1 MIHSLIRGLLRRILP
16 APAIAALYLAVVLP
30 VAIEMITYPRFWAV
44 ILLGLGVAAGLVS
57 ALFSQWRMLGG
68 LLLAGIAF
76 YLHFVPLDTLSPSM
90 TALATLVLALGLSA
104 TTAVPDRGLSSP
116 APAVALGLGL
126 LVVATVLRGPPEWLP
141 DPATGL
147 GSFSFGPHE
156 WPVTF
161 GGLMAGA
168 ATIIALSAQ
177 LFRPSAGRGALLGT
191 LACLLPLGFNRP
203 DNELVLAL
211 AGGTVVL
218 TWTGL
223 LSNAWHLAFV
233 DELTG
238 LPNRRALELR
248 LRGRGQ
254 SMAMVDVD
262 HFKRFNDRWGHDAGD
277 QVLRRVAETLADIRG
292 GRAYRY
298 GGEEFA
304 IVFRSRHADR
314 LRVAL
319 EAGRRRIAE
328 RPFRLRTR
336 RTNPRERG
344 RGGGQ
349 DVRITASF
357 GLALPLRGE
366 SGEQTLKRADVA
378 LYRAKRNGRNRL
390 EIRE

>member
-1 MIHSLIRGLLRRILP
+1 MIQSLIRGILRRALP
-16 APAIAALYLAVVLP
+16 APAIAALYLGVVLP
-30 VAIEMITYPRFWAV
+30 LAVDAVAYPRLWAV

-57 ALFSQWRMLGG
+57 AVFSQWRMLGG
-68 LLLAGIAF
+68 LVLAGIAF
-76 YLHFVPLDTLSPSM
+76 YLHFIPLDTISPSM
-90 TALATLVLALGLSA
+90 AALASLILALGLSA
-104 TTAVPDRGLSSP
+104 TAAVPDRGLVSP
-116 APAVALGLGL
+116 APAIALGLGL
-126 LVVATVLRGPPEWLP
+126 LVVATALRGPPEWLP

-147 GSFSFGPHE
+147 GSFSLGPHE
-156 WPVTF
+156 WRITI
-161 GGLMAGA
+161 GRLMATA
-168 ATIIALSAQ
+168 AAITALSAQ
-177 LFRPSAGRGALLGT
+177 LLRPSASRGALLGT
-191 LACLLPLGFNRP
+191 LACLLPLGFGRP
-203 DNELVLAL
+203 GDELVLVL

-223 LSNAWHLAFV
+223 LTNAWHLAFI

-248 LRGRGQ
+248 LRRRGQ

-277 QVLRRVAETLADIRG
+277 QVLRRVAEVLANIRG

-304 IVFRSRHADR
+304 IIFRSRHVDR

-319 EAGRRRIAE
+319 EDGRRRIAQ
-328 RPFRLRTR
+328 RPFRLRTLRTDR
-336 RTNPRERG
+336 RQRG
-344 RGGGQ
+344 RGGGR

-357 GLALPLRGE
+357 GLAVPMRGE
-366 SGEQTLKRADVA
+366 SGEETLKRADGA

-390 EIRE
+390 ETRE